1 MSFLH
6 TVARARAYLKD
17 FERVSIR
24 ALQRECD
31 IEGDALDDLISEL
44 CAIQGIARR
53 EEDRL
58 VWIGEAE
65 EEKSAAEPLDAHETL
80 RGDEAQHRQITV
92 LFCDLK
98 GSTELAQ
105 TIDAEEYRGLLRAY
119 YDEAKRVIDNYEG
132 HVAQYMGDGL
142 MVFFGYPQ
150 AHEDDPER
158 AVRAGLEIIDALMVR
173 NRKLE
178 KRRGVSLSVRI
189 GIHTGPVVVGD
200 LAGHGD
206 DFAIGDT
213 LNCAARVQGEAEPD
227 TVLISESTYKRVGGI
242 FVCEDLGLRE
252 LKGVSFPIRLHRPL
266 QPAGVRSRFDAV
278 RGKLTEFVG
287 RGQEIG
293 LLAEK
298 WGEAERGHG
307 QVVFVSGEAGLGKSR
322 LAAML
327 QDILRNVPHTWLECH
342 ASLYTRTI
350 PFHGVIELVNS
361 ALGLT
366 PALSAEARRRRLIRT
381 ARTLNIKM
389 RSFVPVL
396 DALLGE
402 EPSVTDSQGGLA
414 ATHEKRMEKVVE
426 ALTAWALALSQVQPV
441 LILIEDLHW
450 QDDESL
456 ELLGRLAASVQ
467 ERPILLLVTARPEFN
482 ESSVRAGD
490 WTTIQLE
497 HLDRAQAR
505 EFIRAMSRGRELSP
519 EIVEDVIHRADGVPL
534 YLEELARAAFEKE
547 HGGATHAIPDTL
559 QDSLMARLDHIPAP
573 KEVAQTASVIGRQF
587 HYELLAAV
595 CDMDEALLQQSL
607 EQLVE
612 SQILVQLGAP
622 PKASYLFRQTLL
634 RDTAY
639 QSMVRGTR
647 ERRHGRV
654 AEVMIERMPEMI
666 EQQPETIANHFAEA
680 GNVKKAI
687 DYLKLAGERSRDR
700 NALDDALKHLER
712 ALDLLAYIFD
722 PQERRRQELGVRLA
736 MGGVLAL
743 LKGHGHPETGEVYV
757 ETERLA
763 REIEDDFSRGLGA
776 LAMGEHRSAQGLL
789 HVGMDHFAEALKIG
803 RDTSED
809 LLIIGALQSTGQAQF
824 LLGQIEDADAVLSEA
839 IERYDPNLH
848 DFAKAGFPVDSG
860 QSAYCWGQWVAFE
873 RGDVDR
879 AYELSSR
886 SLEISE
892 RSTRPV
898 NRCIALCWSAMTAI
912 HCGQGRRAGDLAI
925 QAERLATQMGFSFYQ
940 ELARVLQALAEG
952 LFQNN
957 LDDIETCFEAITR
970 MVESG
975 HQICIPWMLDRLATI
990 HIKAGHLSAAESRLR
1005 MAEEI
1010 AGSTCQ
1016 FFRNAEVARLWGEI
1030 YRVQGTHSSDEI
1042 EASFQ
1047 KGLETAREQK
1057 ARFLEIQ
1064 AVNSLSKF
1072 WITLDRR
1079 TEACEL
1085 LKETLAGM
1093 SEEIDTPE
1101 MLTARS
1107 LIRELSGTPAA

>member
-1 MSFLH
+1 MSFLQ

-17 FERVSIR
+17 YECVSVR
-24 ALQRECD
+24 ALERECE
-31 IEGDALDDLISEL
+31 IEGDALEDLIAEL
-44 CAIQGIARR
+44 CEIQGVARR

-58 VWIGEAE
+58 IWLAKTETAEGLVEAGA
-65 EEKSAAEPLDAHETL
+65 SNGAEA
-80 RGDEAQHRQITV
+80 GDEAQHRQLTV

-105 TIDAEEYRGLLRAY
+105 SIDAEEYRGLLRAY

-158 AVRAGLEIIDALMVR
+158 AVRAGLDIIDALMVR

-178 KRRGVSLSVRI
+178 KRRGVRLSVRI

-287 RGQEIG
+287 RGREIG

-298 WGEAERGHG
+298 WGEAEAGRG

-342 ASLYTRTI
+342 ASLYTQAI
-350 PFHGVIELVNS
+350 PFHGVTELVNS
-361 ALGLT
+361 ALGLS
-366 PALSAEARRRRLIRT
+366 PRLSSTARRRRLVRT

-389 RSFVPVL
+389 RSFVSVL
-396 DALLGE
+396 DQLLGDE
-402 EPSVTDSQGGLA
+402 AEVSDSQSGIFQAPEVRHRKIL
-414 ATHEKRMEKVVE
+414 E
-426 ALTAWALALSQVQPV
+426 ALTAWAVALSQVQPV

-450 QDDESL
+450 QDAESL
-456 ELLGRLAASVQ
+456 DLLKQLASSI
-467 ERPILLLVTARPEFN
+467 EDRRILLLVTSRPEFDA
-482 ESSVRAGD
+482 SSLRTGA
-490 WTTIQLE
+490 WTTVRLE

-505 EFIRAMSRGRELSP
+505 ELIRAMSRGRELSP
-519 EIVEDVIHRADGVPL
+519 EIVNDVIHRADGVPL

-547 HGGATHAIPDTL
+547 HGGATVAIPDTL
-559 QDSLMARLDHIPAP
+559 QDSLMAQLDHIPAP

-587 HYELLAAV
+587 HYELLMAV
-595 CDMDEALLQQSL
+595 CEMDEGLLQQSL

-612 SQILVQLGAP
+612 SQVLVQLGAP

-654 AEVMIERMPEMI
+654 AEVMIERMPEMV
-666 EQQPETIANHFAEA
+666 EQQPETIAHHFTEA
-680 GNVKKAI
+680 GNVKQAI
-687 DYLKLAGERSRDR
+687 HFLKLAGERSRER
-700 NALDDALKHLER
+700 NALDDALKHLDQ
-712 ALDLLAYIFD
+712 ALGLLAYFFD
-722 PQERRRQELGVRLA
+722 PQERRRQELGIRLA

-743 LKGHGHPETGEVYV
+743 LKGHGHPETGEVYA

-763 REIEDDFSRGLGA
+763 QEIEDDFSRGVGA

-789 HVGMDHFAEALKIG
+789 QVSLEHFAQALQIG
-803 RDTSED
+803 REHSEE
-809 LLIIGALQSTGQAQF
+809 LLIIGALQATGQTQF
-824 LLGQIEDADAVLSEA
+824 LLGQIEEADEVLREA
-839 IERYDPNLH
+839 LERYDPEVH
-848 DFAKAGFPVDSG
+848 DFAASGFPLDSG
-860 QSAYCWGQWVAFE
+860 QNAYCWGQWVSFE

-879 AYELSSR
+879 AYELSAR

-892 RSTRPV
+892 RSNRPV

-912 HCGQGRRAGDLAI
+912 HCGQGRRAADLAV
-925 QAERLATQMGFSFYQ
+925 QAERLASQMGFAFYQ
-940 ELARVLQALAEG
+940 ELARVLQALAGG
-952 LFQNN
+952 LFQND
-957 LDDIETCFEAITR
+957 LDDIQSCFEAISR
-970 MVESG
+970 MVDSG
-975 HQICIPWMLDRLATI
+975 HQICIPWMLDRLAAI
-990 HIKAGHLSAAESRLR
+990 HIKAGHLTAAESRLR

-1010 AGSTCQ
+1010 AERTCQ
-1016 FFRNAEVARLWGEI
+1016 FFRNAEIHRLWGEI
-1030 YRVQGTHSSDEI
+1030 YRARGGSSTGEI
-1042 EASFQ
+1042 ESRFQ
-1047 KGLETAREQK
+1047 RALDTARDQK

-1072 WITLDRR
+1072 WITVDRR
-1079 TEACEL
+1079 KEARQL
-1085 LKETLAGM
+1085 LEETLAGL